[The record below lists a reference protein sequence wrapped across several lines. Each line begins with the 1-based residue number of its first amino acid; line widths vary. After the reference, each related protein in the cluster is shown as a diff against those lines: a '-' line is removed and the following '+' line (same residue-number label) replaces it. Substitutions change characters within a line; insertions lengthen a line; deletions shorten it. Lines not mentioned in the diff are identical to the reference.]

1 MIQSNKL
8 SFEEMNEIVSDMKN
22 RGNFDLTKVMDFL
35 SEDFEETKNL
45 IIELTVHLDN
55 IETLYD
61 KVLKEHTA
69 RTNGRKNHS

>member
-22 RGNFDLTKVMDFL
+22 RSNFDLTKVMDFL

-69 RTNGRKNHS
+69 RTNGRQITS

>member
-22 RGNFDLTKVMDFL
+22 RGNSDLTKVMDFL

-45 IIELTVHLDN
+45 IIELTVHIDN

-69 RTNGRKNHS
+69 RTNGRQITS

>member
-1 MIQSNKL
+1 
-8 SFEEMNEIVSDMKN
+8 MNEIVSDMKN
-22 RGNFDLTKVMDFL
+22 RGNSDLTKVMDFL

-45 IIELTVHLDN
+45 IIELTVHIDN

-69 RTNGRKNHS
+69 RTNGRQITS

>member
-22 RGNFDLTKVMDFL
+22 RGNSDLTKVMDFL
-35 SEDFEETKNL
+35 SDDFEETKNL
-45 IIELTVHLDN
+45 IIELTVHIDN

-61 KVLKEHTA
+61 KDLKEHTA
-69 RTNGRKNHS
+69 RTNGQVIS

>member
-22 RGNFDLTKVMDFL
+22 RGNSDLTKVMDFL
-35 SEDFEETKNL
+35 SDDFEETKNL
-45 IIELTVHLDN
+45 IIELTVHIDN

-69 RTNGRKNHS
+69 RSNGQVIS

>member
-22 RGNFDLTKVMDFL
+22 RGNSDLTKVMDFL

-69 RTNGRKNHS
+69 RTNGRQITS

>member
-69 RTNGRKNHS
+69 RTNGRQITS